1 MTKSHFHLFTGFGNE
16 PILRT
21 TQYNSLW
28 LSQPDFVASF
38 ETSRYIYFLFRE
50 TATEAINCGKAVYS
64 RIARV
69 CKNDE
74 GYDFLKVNS
83 ADIASTPLNV
93 RALVQ
98 RLVRCNINCHMISFL
113 CIE

>member
-1 MTKSHFHLFTGFGNE
+1 M
-16 PILRT
+16 RT

-74 GYDFLKVNS
+74 GYDFLKVSS
-83 ADIASTPLNV
+83 ADIDNTPMNAWGL
-93 RALVQ
+93 
-98 RLVRCNINCHMISFL
+98 
-113 CIE
+113 